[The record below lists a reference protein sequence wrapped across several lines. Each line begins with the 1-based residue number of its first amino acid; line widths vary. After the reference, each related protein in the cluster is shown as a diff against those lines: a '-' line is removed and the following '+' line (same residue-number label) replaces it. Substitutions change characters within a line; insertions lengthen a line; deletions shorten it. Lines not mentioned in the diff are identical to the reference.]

1 MIRIKST
8 ALILMQ
14 ALGWLFLNACNA
26 PNVNV
31 RSGDDTAKAAGQWQ
45 NLSDSKNISW
55 HTYGKSVLGKAW
67 KIEDS
72 TIHLDASVKDG
83 WQTKDGGDI
92 VTNDEYENFDLRLQW
107 KISEAGNSGIMF
119 YVKEDTSKYKF
130 PWESGPEMQVA
141 DNEKNEDGKVLKSR
155 AGDLYE
161 LMSISKEVIKPAG
174 EWNDVEIVVNN
185 GKLDFHI
192 NGEHVLSTT
201 MWDDAW
207 KKNLE
212 GTKFRTMPGF
222 GTFRKGR
229 IGLQDH
235 GADVW
240 FRNVKVMRL

>member
-1 MIRIKST
+1 
-8 ALILMQ
+8 
-14 ALGWLFLNACNA
+14 
-26 PNVNV
+26 
-31 RSGDDTAKAAGQWQ
+31 
-45 NLSDSKNISW
+45 
-55 HTYGKSVLGKAW
+55 
-67 KIEDS
+67 
-72 TIHLDASVKDG
+72 
-83 WQTKDGGDI
+83 
-92 VTNDEYENFDLRLQW
+92 
-107 KISEAGNSGIMF
+107 
-119 YVKEDTSKYKF
+119 
-130 PWESGPEMQVA
+130 
-141 DNEKNEDGKVLKSR
+141 
-155 AGDLYE
+155 
-161 LMSISKEVIKPAG
+161 EVIKPAG
-174 EWNDVEIVVNN
+174 EWNDVEIVANN